1 MSDRDCGKYH
11 ERDMNAGEGLRVMGE
26 EGGGHCGWGRGCS
39 LEFTLHVCPPSPLC
53 HGCLPCADGVAPTP
67 VLMGGTSRKSE
78 SGRSSMSSLWELVK
92 NAEPWAPTQNFS
104 F

>member
-39 LEFTLHVCPPSPLC
+39 LEFTSTSVLRPLCAMGVCPVQMEWPQLLC
-53 HGCLPCADGVAPTP
+53 
-67 VLMGGTSRKSE
+67 
-78 SGRSSMSSLWELVK
+78 
-92 NAEPWAPTQNFS
+92 
-104 F
+104 